1 MISGKEQDEMRKKYK
16 TIIVVSIIL
25 VVVTLCALYIYAS
38 YMEMNEWTK
47 PRYASS
53 YYGLMGINRDRA
65 YYSEIVASIG
75 EPKSKEIR
83 DDGRMLAYY
92 DHFILRFEDD
102 SDEAELLHV
111 TVTDNTIRFG
121 KKEIGIGST
130 KKEVEK
136 AYRRVLHSP
145 DGENIYVDN
154 YFYVE
159 YSFDEN
165 DIVSQID
172 ISQYWVY

>member
-1 MISGKEQDEMRKKYK
+1 MRKKYK

-38 YMEMNEWTK
+38 YMEMNEWKK

-53 YYGLMGINRDRA
+53 YYGLMGINRDKTH
-65 YYSEIVASIG
+65 YFEIVDSIG
-75 EPKSKEIR
+75 EPNSKEIR
-83 DDGRMLAYY
+83 DDDHMLVYY
-92 DHFILRFEDD
+92 DHFVLEFSND
-102 SDEAELLHV
+102 STEAKLCNV
-111 TVTDNTIRFG
+111 TVTDDTIRFG